1 MCLGYA
7 YVNLF
12 SCNFMTKLQ
21 RINWH
26 QETRHTNVNV
36 NDYRFQQVEGLEKY
50 LECLKLQ
57 CSVYT
62 VYLLL

>member
-26 QETRHTNVNV
+26 QENVNV
-36 NDYRFQQVEGLEKY
+36 NEYRLQQVEGLEKY
-50 LECLKLQ
+50 LERLKLQ
-57 CSVYT
+57 CSVY
-62 VYLLL
+62 LLL

>member
-1 MCLGYA
+1 
-7 YVNLF
+7 
-12 SCNFMTKLQ
+12 MTKLQ

-26 QETRHTNVNV
+26 QENVNV
-36 NDYRFQQVEGLEKY
+36 NEYRLQQVEGLEKY
-50 LECLKLQ
+50 LERLKLQ

>member
-26 QETRHTNVNV
+26 QENVNV
-36 NDYRFQQVEGLEKY
+36 NENEYRFQQVEGLEKY
-50 LECLKLQ
+50 LERLKLQ